1 MFLNVL
7 HALEIGITE
16 TLLKLSILILLVL
29 VVGFFV
35 AAELSLV
42 AASRDQIAHWTKQT
56 ADPSKAKTALLVQTA
71 QSNLQHYFSITQTGT
86 TAGSL
91 LLGWLGEGATVHWI
105 EPWIGWLPLGKL
117 PVQITAHAIAIA
129 SAFFLI
135 TYVEILLGELVPKV
149 LAANAPEETA
159 LLLIRPLRMCDWLL
173 SPFLFLLNSNVRFL
187 TGWLTR
193 KAPPVD
199 SPIADCNLVSYAI
212 ELQVPLLKGDLGGSS
227 NHASEH
233 KSV

>member
-1 MFLNVL
+1 MFLNVV

-16 TLLKLSILILLVL
+16 TLLKLLILISLVL
-29 VVGFFV
+29 LVGFFV

-42 AASRDQIAHWTKQT
+42 AASRDQIAQWVEQT
-56 ADPSKAKTALLVQTA
+56 ADPVKAKTALLVQTA
-71 QSNLQHYFSITQTGT
+71 QNNLQHYFSITQTGT

-105 EPWIGWLPLGKL
+105 EPWISWLPLGKL

-129 SAFFLI
+129 TAFFLI

-159 LLLIRPLRMCDWLL
+159 LLLIQPLRMCDWIL

-193 KAPPVD
+193 KRPQVGSANSQSSAHFSGQSSEKTD
-199 SPIADCNLVSYAI
+199 LRGLTIAVAKI
-212 ELQVPLLKGDLGGSS
+212 VQPK
-227 NHASEH
+227 
-233 KSV
+233 

>member
-1 MFLNVL
+1 MFLNVV

-16 TLLKLSILILLVL
+16 TLLNLLILIVLVL

-42 AASRDQIAHWTKQT
+42 AASRDQIARWTEQT
-56 ADPSKAKTALLVQTA
+56 ADPVKAKTARLVQTA
-71 QSNLQHYFSITQTGT
+71 QGNLQHYFSITQTGT

-105 EPWIGWLPLGKL
+105 EPWIDWLPLGKL

-129 SAFFLI
+129 TSFFLI

-159 LLLIRPLRMCDWLL
+159 LLLIQPLRACDWFL

-193 KAPPVD
+193 KQPKV
-199 SPIADCNLVSYAI
+199 VSAVQSDPQSS
-212 ELQVPLLKGDLGGSS
+212 EKADLGGLTI
-227 NHASEH
+227 AVA
-233 KSV
+233 KIVQPK